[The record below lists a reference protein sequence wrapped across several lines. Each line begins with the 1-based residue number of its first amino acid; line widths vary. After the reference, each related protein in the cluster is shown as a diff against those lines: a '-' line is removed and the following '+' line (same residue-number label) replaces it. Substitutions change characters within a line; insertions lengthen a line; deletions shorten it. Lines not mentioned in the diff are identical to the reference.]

1 MSILESIKEIS
12 GVGITNSTFD
22 KDILQHINASLFI
35 LFQLGLINDVYTV
48 NVNDA
53 WDSIDINKKLIPT
66 VENWMSLKI
75 TLIFDPPLS
84 STTVESYKS
93 RIDELEWRLANSGL

>member
-1 MSILESIKEIS
+1 MSILESIKENS
-12 GVGITNSTFD
+12 GVGINNTTFD

-35 LFQLGLINDVYTV
+35 LFQLGLTDDVYTI
-48 NVNDA
+48 NTNDT
-53 WDSIDINKKLIPT
+53 WDSIHINKKLIPT

-84 STTVESYKS
+84 SITVESYKS
-93 RIDELEWRLANSGL
+93 RIDELEWRLTNNGL